1 MDAMSTT
8 CTYEQGQPNVRGLDT
23 SSQGMLLT
31 RGRYGTYDHLILLL
45 GRLSNFVANDLPRK
59 RKARDRETS
68 ASPRGPNS
76 PPMFPGMFPGR
87 GNIEFPRGL
96 SPPPESFPSAE
107 NIFDAIDLETSTQKA
122 LEEWSSILQ
131 AFELF
136 KSCLGL
142 DFDPLSED
150 VHPPQDSPFGP
161 ALTYRTYS
169 IAGIW
174 MNFYMGL
181 VLLHRAHPS
190 MPPFAMVA
198 AHMVAEQ
205 TDPYANEIGR
215 LVAGVAEDWS
225 PESMVSTVQSAAYI
239 ECCFPLFVAA
249 IQVGLFV
256 PGTIHTVIFSLK
268 SRRD

>member
-1 MDAMSTT
+1 
-8 CTYEQGQPNVRGLDT
+8 
-23 SSQGMLLT
+23 
-31 RGRYGTYDHLILLL
+31 
-45 GRLSNFVANDLPRK
+45 
-59 RKARDRETS
+59 
-68 ASPRGPNS
+68 
-76 PPMFPGMFPGR
+76 MFPGMFPGR
-87 GNIEFPRGL
+87 GNIKFPRGL
-96 SPPPESFPSAE
+96 SPPLETFPSAE
-107 NIFDAIDLETSTQKA
+107 NIFDAIDLETSTNKA
-122 LEEWSSILQ
+122 LEEWSSILE

-136 KSCLGL
+136 KSCLGP

-174 MNFYMGL
+174 LNFYMGL

-215 LVAGVAEDWS
+215 LVAGVSEDWS
-225 PESMVSTVQSAAYI
+225 PDSMVSTVQSAAYI
-239 ECCFPLFVAA
+239 ECSFPLFVAA
-249 IQVGLFV
+249 VQVRKPH
-256 PGTIHTVIFSLK
+256 PGTATCARALAEPEAE
-268 SRRD
+268 RT

>member
-1 MDAMSTT
+1 
-8 CTYEQGQPNVRGLDT
+8 
-23 SSQGMLLT
+23 
-31 RGRYGTYDHLILLL
+31 
-45 GRLSNFVANDLPRK
+45 
-59 RKARDRETS
+59 
-68 ASPRGPNS
+68 
-76 PPMFPGMFPGR
+76 MFPGR
-87 GNIEFPRGL
+87 GHIKFPRGL
-96 SPPPESFPSAE
+96 SPPLEPFPSAE
-107 NIFDAIDLETSTQKA
+107 NIFDAIDLETSTNKA
-122 LEEWSSILQ
+122 LEEWSSILE

-136 KSCLGL
+136 KSCLGP

-150 VHPPQDSPFGP
+150 VHSPQDSPFGP

-198 AHMVAEQ
+198 AHTVAEQ

-225 PESMVSTVQSAAYI
+225 PDVTISTVQSAAYI

-249 IQVGLFV
+249 VQVRNLV
-256 PGTIHTVIFSLK
+256 PVTTCRCFDTA
-268 SRRD
+268 REQNTTDM